1 MLTVTTLGAD
11 VMQDVIQGVMQ
22 DVMQQDGRRRLGSA
36 VRELWRTSPPLTAVG
51 LAMLVVCAASLAG
64 LALDPRVIT
73 GAPAWLKP
81 AKFAASTAIYAL
93 TLAWVLGY
101 VAGRRRLVGV
111 AGWGSALVV
120 ALEVL
125 LIDVQAARGTTSHF
139 NVGTPLD
146 AAIFATMGI
155 AILFAWALA

>member
-22 DVMQQDGRRRLGSA
+22 DVMQQDRRRWLGSA
-36 VRELWRTSPPLTAVG
+36 LRELWRTSPPLTAVG
-51 LAMLVVCAASLAG
+51 LALLVVCAASLAG

-101 VAGRRRLVGV
+101 VANCSRFVAVVGWV
-111 AGWGSALVV
+111 AGVVV
-120 ALEVL
+120 ALEVR
-125 LIDVQAARGTTSHF
+125 LIDFQPARGTTSHF
-139 NVGTPLD
+139 NVGPPLD

-155 AILFAWALA
+155 AIL